1 MMTAKEAG
9 WLALSIWSRRALRM
23 LENDME
29 EQNQKALKTV

>member
-1 MMTAKEAG
+1 MMTAKETG
-9 WLALSIWSRRALRM
+9 WLVPSIWSRRALRM